1 MKIIFYCQYV
11 WGMGHLFRSIEVARA
26 LTGHEVVLV
35 AGGREIDIR
44 LPQHVTLVRLPGFY
58 TDEQFTTL
66 IPEDPNKE
74 VEDIQRQRKEILF
87 SLCAEHKPD
96 LLVIELYPFGRTLFG
111 FELQPLLDAIRR
123 GRFGKVKVVC
133 SLRDILVE
141 KRDQKAY
148 EARVLNHLS
157 AHFDL
162 LLIHSDPE
170 LMPLEETFS
179 RVQDIQIPIFYTG
192 FVAQKVKP
200 GAGKKLRREL
210 AIGARE
216 KLIVASAGGGR
227 SGFKLLS
234 NLIEAVGRLPNSKQV
249 RLEMFTGPF
258 RDEREFK
265 KLSAHS
271 NKRIRVRCFT
281 RRFLDYLSAAD
292 LSVSLAGYNTCMN
305 LLVTRTPA
313 LVYPYLRQR
322 EQPMRVDKIKNYL
335 PMKTLQA
342 RDLNPNLLGRH
353 IEQMLQESRFA
364 DRVPLNLDGA
374 ENTARFLNEQIG
386 GKTGLSCRNRLC

>member
-11 WGMGHLFRSIEVARA
+11 WGMGHLFRSIEIARA
-26 LTGHEVVLV
+26 LAGHEVVLV

-44 LPQHVTLVRLPGFY
+44 LPQHVKLVRLPGFY
-58 TDEQFTTL
+58 MDEQFTTL
-66 IPEDPNKE
+66 IAADSNQG
-74 VEDIQRQRKEILF
+74 VEDIQRQRRQMLLALF
-87 SLCAEHKPD
+87 ARHKPD
-96 LLVIELYPFGRTLFG
+96 LLVVELYPFGRTLFG
-111 FELQPLLDAIRR
+111 FELEPLLDAIRQ

-170 LMPLEETFS
+170 LMPLDETFS
-179 RVQDIQIPIFYTG
+179 RVHDIPLPVIYTG
-192 FVAQKVKP
+192 FVAQKAKP
-200 GAGKKLRREL
+200 GAGKRLRREL
-210 AIGARE
+210 EIGAGE

-227 SGFKLLS
+227 SGYALLS
-234 NLIEAVGRLPNSKQV
+234 NLSQAVGRLPDSKKI
-249 RLEMFTGPF
+249 RLAMFAGPF
-258 RDEREFK
+258 REEREFK

-271 NKRIRVRCFT
+271 SKRVRVRRFT
-281 RRFLDYLSAAD
+281 TRFLDYLSAAD

-322 EQPMRVDKIKNYL
+322 EQPLRVAKIKNYL
-335 PMKTLQA
+335 PLKILQD
-342 RDLNPNLLGRH
+342 RDLSPDRLGKH
-353 IEQMLQESRFA
+353 IQQMLRESRPS
-364 DRVPLNLDGA
+364 DGVPLNLDGA
-374 ENTARFLNEQIG
+374 ENTARYLNEQIFI
-386 GKTGLSCRNRLC
+386 

>member
-11 WGMGHLFRSIEVARA
+11 WGMGHLFRSIEVVRA
-26 LTGHEVVLV
+26 LAGHEVVLV
-35 AGGREIDIR
+35 AGGREIDVR

-58 TDEQFTTL
+58 MDEQFTTL
-66 IPEDPNKE
+66 IPEDPHKKI
-74 VEDIQRQRKEILF
+74 EDIQRQRKEALF
-87 SLCAEHKPD
+87 SLCAGHKPD

-111 FELQPLLDAIRR
+111 FELQPLLDAIRQ

-162 LLIHSDPE
+162 LLVHSDPE
-170 LMPLEETFS
+170 LMPLDETFS
-179 RVQDIQIPIFYTG
+179 RVHDIQIPIFYTG

-200 GAGKKLRREL
+200 HAGKRLRREL

-216 KLIVASAGGGR
+216 KLIVASTGGGR

-234 NLIEAVGRLPNSKQV
+234 NLIEAVRLLPNSKQI
-249 RLEMFTGPF
+249 RLEMFAGPF

-271 NKRIRVRCFT
+271 SKRIRVRYFT

-313 LVYPYLRQR
+313 LVYPCLRQR
-322 EQPMRVDKIKNYL
+322 EQPMRVAKIKNYL
-335 PMKTLQA
+335 PMKILQD
-342 RDLNPNLLGRH
+342 RDLNPKLLGRH
-353 IEQMLQESRFA
+353 IEQMLQESRLA

-374 ENTARFLNEQIG
+374 ENTARCLNAQTG
-386 GKTGLSCRNRLC
+386 GET

>member
-11 WGMGHLFRSIEVARA
+11 WGMGHLFRSIEVVRA
-26 LTGHEVVLV
+26 LAEHEVVLV
-35 AGGREIDIR
+35 VGGSEIDVR
-44 LPQHVTLVRLPGFY
+44 LPQHVALVRLPGFY
-58 TDEQFTTL
+58 MDEQFTTL
-66 IPEDPNKE
+66 IPEDPDKKI
-74 VEDIQRQRKEILF
+74 EDIQRQRKEILF
-87 SLCAEHKPD
+87 SLCARHKPD

-123 GRFGKVKVVC
+123 GRFGKIKVVC

-148 EARVLNHLS
+148 EARVLDHLS

-162 LLIHSDPE
+162 LLIHSDPKV
-170 LMPLEETFS
+170 MPLDETFS
-179 RVQDIQIPIFYTG
+179 RVHDIRIPIFYTG

-200 GAGKKLRREL
+200 GAGKRLRQEL

-234 NLIEAVGRLPNSKQV
+234 NLIEAINLLPNSKQI

-271 NKRIRVRCFT
+271 DKRIRVRCFT

-292 LSVSLAGYNTCMN
+292 LSASLAGYNTCMN

-322 EQPMRVDKIKNYL
+322 EQPMRVAKIKNYL
-335 PMKTLQA
+335 PMKILQD
-342 RDLNPNLLGRH
+342 RDLNPNLLGKH
-353 IEQMLQESRFA
+353 IQQMLRESRLSDDVA
-364 DRVPLNLDGA
+364 LNLNGA
-374 ENTARFLNEQIG
+374 ENTAHYLSEQMG
-386 GKTGLSCRNRLC
+386 CNT